1 MDALTFQQT
10 QTSNISQNDVLDSDT
25 DSNDVLDSD
34 TDSYTSLEQQGKD
47 LVKEFQAS
55 RFKLQKVNAFQQ
67 MDPVTDHRKNM
78 RVNDDSDYEESL
90 TPHTDP
96 VATHGSNT
104 RMRDT
109 SLKIPTPGQLDTTKE
124 TSSVERSTDDMSIDT
139 ADRFQVRFVASGTTP
154 EPFEY
159 IPWKIQTNE
168 GDGIHHK
175 LHEEVTAVFGKEAT
189 TKEVF
194 SPFHNRAYQEFNSYL
209 DENNFCLDSLDCIAR
224 IPKER
229 ILLNDKALQFMAY
242 FVHDFVM
249 DYGQNC
255 LKHMMLHQ
263 GEEEKH
269 SPTTIRRWFSGED
282 NGQIEGMIKIL
293 KDDID
298 RNEEDKH
305 TELCLEQTSHYT
317 FKYNHVRKIMSD
329 LCKGYTVDDVPF
341 GVESIATSLLETK
354 REDLLSIFYFVCHHY
369 SVFGEEFNR
378 LLKKR
383 HWLIPQLLSER
394 FGKMTVIQLLVYS
407 GDCVHPKAK
416 KASKFEEGIYV
427 SHWFCPFVLHP
438 MLEQKEYTRVEY
450 QQEIGKVWNE
460 SHIRMSAHSSMIIYW
475 HYCYFHYKDLHP
487 YWENDD
493 FEINTSSQSEE
504 SDTEEGSSRASKHG
518 FCCNLKE
525 VLDREKS
532 ENGYNRVYLTCYG
545 DANGNELTYYGE
557 EKLYVMEYDSHC
569 LSILDKDGNVEDLRE
584 YRAEDLHY
592 VDAKDIYNK

>member
-10 QTSNISQNDVLDSDT
+10 QTSNFSKNDVI
-25 DSNDVLDSD
+25 DSD
-34 TDSYTSLEQQGKD
+34 TDSYTSLEEQGKA
-47 LVKEFQAS
+47 LVEEFQAAHLVFS
-55 RFKLQKVNAFQQ
+55 
-67 MDPVTDHRKNM
+67 MDAVTAHRRNM
-78 RVNDDSDYEESL
+78 RANDESDFEESHSS
-90 TPHTDP
+90 HTDP
-96 VATHGSNT
+96 VAVDENNT

-109 SLKIPTPGQLDTTKE
+109 SLKIPTSGLLDAAKE
-124 TSSVERSTDDMSIDT
+124 TSSVESSTDDMSIDT
-139 ADRFQVRFVASGTTP
+139 ADRYQVQFVASGTTP

-168 GDGIHHK
+168 GDGIHRK
-175 LHEEVTAVFGKEAT
+175 LHKEVTAVLGEDAT

-194 SPFHNRAYQEFNSYL
+194 SPFHNRAYQEFHSYL
-209 DENNFCLDSLDCIAR
+209 GENNFFLDSLDRIAR

-229 ILLNDKALQFMAY
+229 ILLNDKALQFIAY
-242 FVHDFVM
+242 FVHDFIM

-282 NGQIEGMIKIL
+282 KGQIEGMIKIL

-329 LCKGYTVDDVPF
+329 LCKGYTVDYVPF
-341 GVESIATSLLETK
+341 GVESIATSLLEEK

-369 SVFGEEFNR
+369 SVFGEEFHR

-394 FGKMTVIQLLVYS
+394 FDKMTAIQLLVYS
-407 GDCVHPKAK
+407 GDFVHPMAK
-416 KASKFEEGIYV
+416 KASQFEEGVYV

-438 MLEQKEYTRVEY
+438 MLEKKKYAYVEY
-450 QQEIGKVWNE
+450 QQEIGKVWKE
-460 SHIRMSAHSSMIIYW
+460 RHIRMSAHSSMVIYW

-487 YWENDD
+487 YLESDD
-493 FEINTSSQSEE
+493 FEINTSSQSDE
-504 SDTEEGSSRASKHG
+504 SNTEEEGGSYASKLG

-569 LSILDKDGNVEDLRE
+569 LSILDDDGNVEDLRE
-584 YRAEDLHY
+584 YRAEDLHF
-592 VDAKDIYNK
+592 VDAKDIYKK